1 MGPESNP
8 QALAGMKV
16 LELGQLIAGPFA
28 AAYLAGFGAD
38 VIKIEDPRGG
48 DPLRSWR
55 KIYRGTSLW
64 WRLLARN
71 KRSLCLDLRC
81 PEGQD
86 LVRRLIGEGHVDVV
100 IENFRPGRLE
110 SWGLGYEALAALN
123 PRLVMARISG
133 YGQNGPKAQEPGF
146 ANIAESVAGLRYLT
160 GEADRAPV
168 RSQVSL
174 GDSIAGLQAA
184 LGILTAIYA
193 RDQGGHGRGQCIDI
207 ALTESVFSMLES
219 ILPEYDVFGHV
230 RERAGAGL
238 DGVAP
243 SGSYS
248 CSDGVYLAIGANSDP
263 MFIRLMRAIG
273 RDDLAERAA
282 LQSNAGRV
290 AAAVEIDRA
299 IAEFTAARPASE
311 VSRLLRQAEVAVG
324 PIQSI
329 AEIVRDPQ
337 FIARGHF
344 EPVTLADGQ
353 AMRVPAITPRLSETP
368 GETRWLGPD
377 LGAHTR
383 EVLSGLLG
391 LCDAALDRLAADGV
405 IRE

>member
-1 MGPESNP
+1 MRPESTP
-8 QALAGMKV
+8 QALAGIKV

-28 AAYLAGFGAD
+28 SAYLAGFGAD

-71 KRSLCLDLRC
+71 KRSLALDLRC
-81 PEGQD
+81 PKGQAI
-86 LVRRLIGEGHVDVV
+86 VRRLIAEGHIEVV

-123 PRLVMARISG
+123 PRLIMARISG
-133 YGQNGPKAQEPGF
+133 YGQSGPRAQEPGF

-160 GEADRAPV
+160 GEAARAPV

-193 RDQGGHGRGQCIDI
+193 RDQGGRGRGQCIDI
-207 ALTESVFSMLES
+207 ALTESIFSMLES

-273 RDDLAERAA
+273 RDDLADRAA

-290 AAAVEIDRA
+290 AAAAEIDRA
-299 IAEFTAARPASE
+299 IAEFTAARPASS
-311 VSRLLRQAEVAVG
+311 VSQTLREAEVAVG

-337 FIARGHF
+337 FLARGMF

-353 AMRVPAITPRLSETP
+353 EMRVPAITPKLSETP

-391 LCDAALDRLAADGV
+391 FDDAALDTLVADGV